1 MERKHLKQLNTC
13 VDYMSNLHFIYIP
26 MNLRL
31 TDHKHR
37 FIAAIKKIFPWSV
50 FNVCVQCV
58 WQWMYHV
65 SSFMTSLTTLTLLL
79 LFNGLIVIHGSSV
92 WLLYIDPLSDC
103 HTWILCLI
111 VIHGSPVW
119 LLYMDPL
126 SDCYTWILC
135 LVVIHGSS
143 VWLLYMDPLSDCYT

>member
-58 WQWMYHV
+58 WQSRVLIYDLAHDINIT
-65 SSFMTSLTTLTLLL
+65 FTL
-79 LFNGLIVIHGSSV
+79 
-92 WLLYIDPLSDC
+92 
-103 HTWILCLI
+103 
-111 VIHGSPVW
+111 
-119 LLYMDPL
+119 
-126 SDCYTWILC
+126 
-135 LVVIHGSS
+135 
-143 VWLLYMDPLSDCYT
+143 